1 MRTIGNLTVSGSLST
16 SGSITATTFIG
27 VVSSS
32 AQLSTEISGAF
43 ASVSASIAS
52 DIQNND
58 TRLSSLEVKT
68 LVSSSAQL
76 SDTTIP
82 GNLTVGGILTAQ
94 EFHTEFVSASIVFQ
108 SGSTQFG
115 NSLDDVHN
123 FSGSLAVN
131 TNNLFVSGGNVGI
144 GTTSPSEKL
153 SVVGKIA
160 LNDGGNSVFIGDDAG
175 LNDDGTDNF
184 NVGIGYEALLNN
196 TTGNINTAIGFR
208 ALRNNTTGER
218 NTAIGYEALRNN
230 TTGER
235 NLANG
240 FAALYSNTTGDNNTA
255 IGYAALYINTE
266 GYNNTAIGYLS
277 LRNNTTGVNNTA
289 NGLLALYSN
298 TTGNDNV
305 ANGYQAGRYRGSGTL
320 SLTTASGSLFLGS
333 NTRASANNSTN
344 EIVIG
349 TDAIGNG
356 DNSVTIGNDGT
367 IGTATSKTILNGNVG
382 IGTDSP
388 TTSLQINKNSTSG
401 ASGGISI
408 KTDDSN
414 ESLISIGVSTSLG
427 RAFISSLQNG
437 TGSQLPLDF
446 ITGNSSTN
454 VRMRIAAD
462 GNVGIGTTSPST
474 KLHISGPSASLKVEN
489 TTSARVDVTQI
500 DLTGTV
506 AGSGA
511 GNERAI
517 LFGRSAFV
525 ERQAKIAYGQGSSN
539 GQFPYL
545 TFSTGDNVNS
555 LDEHM
560 RITSAGN
567 VGIGTTSPSYK
578 LHVNG
583 SVAGVGSYVNLSDV
597 NYKTNIYDLNYGINE
612 IKQLRPVTYKWK
624 NIDYGTRTNIGFLAQ
639 EVELVMPELVIS
651 SDEDVKSMASSDLIA
666 VLTKATQEQQEEID
680 LLKQQIEMLIAE
692 INALKNN

>member
-230 TTGER
+230 TTG
-235 NLANG
+235 
-240 FAALYSNTTGDNNTA
+240 
-255 IGYAALYINTE
+255 
-266 GYNNTAIGYLS
+266 
-277 LRNNTTGVNNTA
+277 
-289 NGLLALYSN
+289 
-298 TTGNDNV
+298 NDNV

-382 IGTDSP
+382 IGTTSP